1 VRIVVSLVAEQLAQ
15 TGIGP
20 ARLSRAGSGFV
31 GTLFPDPLS
40 FEESV
45 MPLLRIL
52 RRWRGFTLIE
62 LLVVIAI
69 IAILIGLLVPAV
81 QKVRE
86 AAARIQC
93 SNNLKQITLG
103 TINCC
108 DTNNGKIPPSIGL
121 YPNVYGTPNNSTGGT
136 FLHILPYIEQ
146 DNLFKSSYVA
156 NGDDNDNRNG
166 NVATYSQWPLEWNG
180 SARVKIYVCPADPT
194 NNPGYVPYS
203 SYGINGQVFRE
214 GYWARDTLRYP
225 ASIGDGTSNT
235 IFYTEKEMVTMN
247 TNGDPY
253 NYNNWPDWGPIIA
266 SSDHNDPL
274 GPVQVPQIRPPVSG
288 GAAVAD
294 DWRASS
300 PHTAGIN
307 AAMGDGSVHF
317 VSGAIS
323 GNTWW
328 AALTPNS
335 QDLLGP
341 DW

>member
-1 VRIVVSLVAEQLAQ
+1 
-15 TGIGP
+15 
-20 ARLSRAGSGFV
+20 
-31 GTLFPDPLS
+31 
-40 FEESV
+40 
-45 MPLLRIL
+45 MPLLRVL
-52 RRWRGFTLIE
+52 RRWRAFTLIE

-86 AAARIQC
+86 AAARLSC
-93 SNNLKQITLG
+93 SNNLKQISLG

-108 DTNNGKIPPSIGL
+108 DTNSGAMPPSIGL
-121 YPNVYGTPNNSTGGT
+121 YPNAYGIPNNSTGGT
-136 FLHILPYIEQ
+136 FLHILMYIEQ
-146 DNLFKSSYVA
+146 DNLFKSSLVQ
-156 NGDDNDNRNG
+156 NGDGNDNRNG
-166 NVATYSQWPLEWNG
+166 NVNTYSQWPVEWNP
-180 SARVKIYVCPADPT
+180 SARVKTYVCPSDPT
-194 NNPGYVPYS
+194 NNPSLVPYS

-225 ASIGDGTSNT
+225 ASITDGTSNT
-235 IFYTEKEMVTMN
+235 IFYTEKEMVTQS

-266 SSDHNDPL
+266 SADHGDPL
-274 GPVQVPQIRPPVSG
+274 GPVQVPQIRPIVLSG
-288 GAAVAD
+288 IAQCD

-307 AAMGDGSVHF
+307 AALGDGSVRF
-317 VSGAIS
+317 VTAAIS

-328 AALTPNS
+328 SALTPS
-335 QDLLGP
+335 SGETLGS